1 MAMGGLF
8 SYASRVTMQGLLRFK
23 PIRWLHRAWLL
34 KRGRV
39 SRTVAG
45 RTVQFAMRR
54 KVDYQ
59 FLVGTV
65 AEDEQLKTFIEMI
78 QPTDV
83 VYEIGAHIG
92 SWTMFMADAA
102 DQGHVHAFEPDEH
115 NHAACAGNA
124 KLNGFDHVTVH
135 KVAMSDVNGTAQ
147 FGVFDRPGDGRH
159 SLIID
164 EQRHTKVVEVPT
176 VQLDSVPADMGISR
190 PTVLKIDCEGAE
202 VQVLAGGSQT
212 LAGPDLR
219 LIYLELHPD
228 PIRRAG
234 HDPDAVLETIRRHG
248 FAEARRW
255 SQSNVSF
262 HVFQRCS

>member
-1 MAMGGLF
+1 
-8 SYASRVTMQGLLRFK
+8 
-23 PIRWLHRAWLL
+23 
-34 KRGRV
+34 
-39 SRTVAG
+39 
-45 RTVQFAMRR
+45 MRR

-65 AEDEQLKTFIEMI
+65 AEDEQLAAFLELI
-78 QPTDV
+78 QSDDV
-83 VYEIGAHIG
+83 IYEVGAHIG
-92 SWTMFMADAA
+92 SWTIFMADRARSG
-102 DQGHVHAFEPDEH
+102 QVHAFEPDEH
-115 NHAACAGNA
+115 NHAACSGNA
-124 KLNGFDHVTVH
+124 KLNGFNHVTVH
-135 KVAMSDVNGTAQ
+135 KMAVSDANGTAE

-164 EQRHTKVVEVPT
+164 EQRHAKVVEVST
-176 VQLDSVPADMGISR
+176 VQLDSVPEDLSIAR

-248 FAEARRW
+248 FVEARSW
-255 SQSNVSF
+255 TQSNVSF
-262 HVFQRCS
+262 HIFQRHS